1 MVKKV
6 KEGEFL
12 PALMVAASRDS
23 GGEGVGDGRSR
34 MCLWAEISTDTC
46 MVSSNVIEKI
56 KIISC
61 GDVVVKT
68 REEREFLPAFTATPS
83 LGGGGGSGGGGGG
96 NWVGWCREL
105 VYAVVRGYSTY

>member
-1 MVKKV
+1 MVKKG
-6 KEGEFL
+6 KEGESL
-12 PALMVAASRDS
+12 PALMVAASFDT
-23 GGEGVGDGRSR
+23 GGEGVGGGGSR

-61 GDVVVKT
+61 GSVVVKT
-68 REEREFLPAFTATPS
+68 REEREFLPALTATPS
-83 LGGGGGSGGGGGG
+83 LGGRGDGGGGGG
-96 NWVGWCREL
+96 DNWVGWCWEL